1 MKRLTIFAALSLGCA
16 VPAAAQSD
24 GDLGEV
30 IVTASRNSVDYYQEE
45 QPVIGLRR
53 RADSAVQL
61 VAVTSDSRD
70 FAMRKQEIHA
80 MLESAI
86 KRAAGAGVELVFGE
100 VELEPLTL
108 ANYRDLALASGSR
121 SDTNQV
127 SFYVKVR
134 LGQDSTIKN
143 AQGRIDDYVNGVPAS
158 GRSLLEKRAA
168 MTLTIINP
176 DQYRDSVV
184 KLVAAESLKY
194 AGMFGPGYGVTVS
207 GLHQELSWA
216 QVSGTEVFLYIPYSF
231 GILPK

>member
-1 MKRLTIFAALSLGCA
+1 MKKHLLLSALLLA
-16 VPAAAQSD
+16 LAWPVAAQDDNS
-24 GDLGEV
+24 LGEV
-30 IVTASRNSVDYYQEE
+30 IVTASRNSVDYYSDE

-70 FAMRKQEIHA
+70 FEMRKREIHA

-86 KRAAGAGVELVFGE
+86 KRAAGAGVELVYGD
-100 VELEPLTL
+100 VELEPVTL
-108 ANYRDLALASGSR
+108 ANYRDLAFAPGNR

-127 SFYVKVR
+127 AFYVKVR

-143 AQGRIDDYVNGVPAS
+143 AQGRIDEFVKSVPAS
-158 GRSLLEKRAA
+158 GRSLLEKRQD

-176 DQYRDSVV
+176 DQYRDTVV

-194 AGMFGPGYGVTVS
+194 AGMFGPDYGVTVS
-207 GLHQELSWA
+207 GLHQELSWS
-216 QVSGTEVFLYIPYSF
+216 QISGTEVFLYIPYNFS
-231 GILPK
+231 ILPK